1 MHPTHSHHHSR
12 LVTNLTC
19 RAPQVELL
27 ALHTR
32 VAPTSDS
39 SALGKRY
46 DYVTSTARE
55 CPQHRCQ
62 AMWNATLPCAGRE
75 PESFLPL
82 ALFFWTAG
90 AGDAESCTQDP
101 CSWCAQHK
109 SEARPSSASLC
120 QPSSLDVGLPC
131 SLLQSGTCPFSGSC
145 ALRMSFATPSPPPPP
160 RQLAT
165 PPPRPSRDL
174 CSESTHSL
182 AACATDLDSAS
193 SHSIRSSSG
202 LASGKHASV
211 LVVARFRPVSEREL
225 KLDSGRSTQPAPLTL
240 DAHSVRAH
248 QSTPVP

>member
-1 MHPTHSHHHSR
+1 MSSTSLSGD
-12 LVTNLTC
+12 VECYTTVC
-19 RAPQVELL
+19 RTRTGELL
-27 ALHTR
+27 ALGLVLMDCRRGRRR
-32 VAPTSDS
+32 VLRAQSLKLVRP
-39 SALGKRY
+39 AQKRSQ
-46 DYVTSTARE
+46 TFFR
-55 CPQHRCQ
+55 
-62 AMWNATLPCAGRE
+62 
-75 PESFLPL
+75 LPL
-82 ALFFWTAG
+82 SAI
-90 AGDAESCTQDP
+90 ESCP
-101 CSWCAQHK
+101 
-109 SEARPSSASLC
+109 
-120 QPSSLDVGLPC
+120 DVGLPC
-131 SLLQSGTCPFSGSC
+131 SLLQSGTCPCSWSC